1 MHTYIAQT
9 ILKRI
14 HTHTYIHTYIRSY
27 SRSYSRS
34 WSGVSAEQRQ
44 LQLPLPL
51 LADQLRS
58 GAHLLAA
65 THAAAPIHR
74 VMTLT
79 HTYIHTYMLAAVLT
93 NGNYHVRS
101 AHQHC
106 FCGYKYL
113 GNLVDRCDCTRSGSL
128 PYIHSY
134 SLPHIHT
141 YSHTYIGDADNNCME
156 EHEKL
161 LYEETYAETGEYVS
175 CNNCNSDSP

>member
-1 MHTYIAQT
+1 
-9 ILKRI
+9 
-14 HTHTYIHTYIRSY
+14 
-27 SRSYSRS
+27 
-34 WSGVSAEQRQ
+34 
-44 LQLPLPL
+44 
-51 LADQLRS
+51 
-58 GAHLLAA
+58 
-65 THAAAPIHR
+65 
-74 VMTLT
+74 
-79 HTYIHTYMLAAVLT
+79 MLAAVLT

-134 SLPHIHT
+134 SLIHT
-141 YSHTYIGDADNNCME
+141 YAYTYIHTYIGDADNNCME

-175 CNNCNSDSP
+175 CNNCNSDSPWHTYIHTSHLIHTYIHHTSYITPHTYIHTYIHTYTCRLHIMLRKSCCWFALQLYFVNRWTFLCTLIIQYTS